1 MIFGQDRPQ
10 TADPAEYVA
19 VIRNVNTP
27 ARRAAL
33 PALTSAR
40 VDTIEISVAPSG
52 MGLGRLLTSR
62 GLLWVGLG
70 GLLAIVLLMAWEGS
84 RVVGVIEG
92 EGNRLR
98 ATYQ

>member
-1 MIFGQDRPQ
+1 MAKIAPQ
-10 TADPAEYVA
+10 TADPAEYA
-19 VIRNVNTP
+19 VIRNVNTR

-52 MGLGRLLTSR
+52 MGLGRLLKSSR
-62 GLLWVGLG
+62 ALLWVGFG

>member
-1 MIFGQDRPQ
+1 
-10 TADPAEYVA
+10 
-19 VIRNVNTP
+19 
-27 ARRAAL
+27 
-33 PALTSAR
+33 
-40 VDTIEISVAPSG
+40 
-52 MGLGRLLTSR
+52 MGLGRLLKSSR
-62 GLLWVGLG
+62 ALLWVGFG